1 MKNDIQII
9 QRHQEFI
16 KTICETKK
24 VYTLVNS
31 EIYSLS
37 YANNYQDEEGN
48 PIAILCV
55 WSQKKYAQICQNE
68 EWANYKVEE
77 IDLVDFIENWCIGLD
92 SDAMMAG
99 IEFDKN
105 LYGYEADP
113 LELILE
119 IVDYLKIIKKDL
131 KLSYYRN
138 LSDLAQKIKEVLY

>member
-16 KTICETKK
+16 KTICETEK

-138 LSDLAQKIKEVLY
+138 LNDLAQKIKEVLY

>member
-16 KTICETKK
+16 KTICETEK